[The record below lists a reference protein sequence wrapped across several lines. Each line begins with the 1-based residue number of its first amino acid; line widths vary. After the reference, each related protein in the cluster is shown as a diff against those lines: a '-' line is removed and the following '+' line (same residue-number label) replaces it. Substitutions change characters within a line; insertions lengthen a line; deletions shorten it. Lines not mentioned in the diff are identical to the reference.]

1 MDVEAG
7 GTVTPYSEEMARHF
21 FRDMILGIEY
31 RKDILVN
38 QPKQFLC
45 LIFLKYT
52 IAISFIAVWCNQCF
66 AKIVRSFNC
75 IDIKPDNLLLSQD
88 GVLKFVDFGVSE
100 MFQKDNDLLKKSA
113 GSPAF
118 MAPELCTANHG
129 EVSGKAADIWSMGV
143 TLYCLV
149 YGRLP
154 FISTNFIELNSKI
167 CNDP

>member
-1 MDVEAG
+1 
-7 GTVTPYSEEMARHF
+7 
-21 FRDMILGIEY
+21 
-31 RKDILVN
+31 
-38 QPKQFLC
+38 
-45 LIFLKYT
+45 
-52 IAISFIAVWCNQCF
+52 
-66 AKIVRSFNC
+66 
-75 IDIKPDNLLLSQD
+75 
-88 GVLKFVDFGVSE
+88 

-143 TLYCLV
+143 TLYCLI

-167 CNDP
+167 CNDS